1 MLYQRSIMNDY
12 SSDVV
17 ANRDEPIPVIWLPSQ
32 EDEDLSAS
40 TSESEQNVGRRDKL
54 RARAGDVKDKLS
66 SELGLTSTSKPSIQ
80 ERFFHGVMSQIL
92 PSQDISDEEDGG
104 VEAASNEKKKD
115 RRSRKYVDRPGFSI
129 PLMSSNFRRFN
140 ARVGI
145 IFVLQNRMI
154 HLFTWEHPTATLSF
168 LAVYTLLCLKPE
180 LLPAVSLGGILFWIM
195 VPSFLARHPTPAN
208 DPRVGPSYQG
218 PPNAPPS
225 RVKPAPEMS
234 KDFFRNMRDLQNSM
248 EDFSRLHDAA
258 NEYITPYTNFSD
270 EALSSLLFVCLFAL
284 TCLAF
289 ISSELVPFKSIAL
302 LAGWAVTGSGHPE
315 VQKILLSSSS
325 MSQAHHHFNNARSWL
340 KSTVETDILLD
351 DPPETRQVE
360 IFELQKH
367 HMYSNTWEP
376 WLFSPTPFDP
386 LSSPRVSG
394 QRPKGTQF
402 FEDVQPPS
410 GWIWKDKKW
419 NLDLWSREWVEQ
431 RMITGVEVEVEG
443 ERWVY
448 DLPEDVVEKIE
459 FESPKGKGKKRNTK
473 SGREVPKSGWE
484 EGTGTERR
492 GEWRRRRWVR
502 LVERNGRW
510 KAGDPTIG

>member
-1 MLYQRSIMNDY
+1 MDGHI
-12 SSDVV
+12 SDVI
-17 ANRDEPIPVIWLPSQ
+17 ANRDEPIPVIGLPSQ

-40 TSESEQNVGRRDKL
+40 SSDPEQNAGKREEIKTKV
-54 RARAGDVKDKLS
+54 GDVKDKLS
-66 SELGLTSTSKPSIQ
+66 SELGLAASKPSIQ

-92 PSQDISDEEDGG
+92 SVQDISDEEDDSL
-104 VEAASNEKKKD
+104 ESTAKEKKKD
-115 RRSRKYVDRPGFSI
+115 RRGRKYVDRPGFSI

-145 IFVLQNRMI
+145 LFVLQNQMI
-154 HLFTWEHPTATLSF
+154 HLFTWKHHTATLSY
-168 LAVYTLLCLKPE
+168 LAIYTLLCLKPE
-180 LLPAVSLGGILFWIM
+180 LLPAVALGGMLFWIM

-208 DPRVGPSYQG
+208 DPRVEPSYRG

-225 RVKPAPEMS
+225 QVKPAPEMS

-258 NEYITPYTNFSD
+258 NEYISPYTNFSD
-270 EALSSLLFVCLFAL
+270 EALSSLLFVWLFAL

-302 LAGWAVTGSGHPE
+302 LVGWAVTWSGHPE
-315 VQKILLSSSS
+315 AQKVLLSTSS
-325 MSQAHHHFNNARSWL
+325 MSQARHSLNSLRAWL

-360 IFELQKH
+360 IFELQKYH
-367 HMYSNTWEP
+367 PDSNSWEA

-394 QRPKGTQF
+394 QRPRGTQF
-402 FEDVQPPS
+402 FEDVQPPT
-410 GWIWKDKKW
+410 GWSWKDKKW
-419 NLDLWSREWVEQ
+419 NLDLWSREWIEQ

-448 DLPEDVVEKIE
+448 DLPDDVVEKIGV
-459 FESPKGKGKKRNTK
+459 ESPKGRAKKGIVKN
-473 SGREVPKSGWE
+473 GRDMPTSGWE

-502 LVERNGRW
+502 MVERNGRW
-510 KAGDPTIG
+510 KAGDPKLG